1 MKGKDNVT
9 LTETC
14 KILGK
19 SKRTVSRWIRA
30 GKLNPE
36 KVKGKKGSIEY
47 HFKLTEVESLRP
59 DTIGQMAGQSDVVS
73 FLMKQLE
80 EKDKQIVEMNSRQR
94 ELNILLGQAQKKIF
108 LLEDK
113 SEDEQPDKGVIGGFF
128 GRWFKKK

>member
-1 MKGKDNVT
+1 MEGKKDNVT
-9 LTETC
+9 LLETC
-14 KILGK
+14 KLLKK
-19 SKRTVSRWIRA
+19 SKRTISRWIRA
-30 GKLNPE
+30 GKLNPK

-47 HFKLTEVESLRP
+47 QFKRTEVESLLT
-59 DTIGQMAGQSDVVS
+59 DTTGQVAGQADMVS

-113 SEDEQPDKGVIGGFF
+113 SEDKQSDKGVIGGFF
-128 GRWFKKK
+128 KRLFNR